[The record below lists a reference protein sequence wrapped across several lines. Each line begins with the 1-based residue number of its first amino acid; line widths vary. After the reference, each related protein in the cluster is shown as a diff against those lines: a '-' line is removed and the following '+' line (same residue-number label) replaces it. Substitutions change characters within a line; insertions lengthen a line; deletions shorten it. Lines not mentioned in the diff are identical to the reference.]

1 LNSIEQIDNF
11 ELIWSQLIPSLQ
23 WSFARLVQW
32 VPSNPSEEFY
42 WHSILRN
49 EDNISLILNQS
60 KLYRIYPAYVY
71 FSLDDEYENIDN
83 DEQWCQWLR
92 SKPCDYALQNSSD
105 PTLPV
110 DPLVRIVR
118 QGIKS
123 RQDENDS
130 NLILKHPALRLLYK
144 YSKINSFDITI
155 YHLLERF
162 SQLDL
167 ARCFTW
173 QEGNI
178 FRANEDL
185 TTLHDCFSSSP
196 SSETTEQQQQ
206 AIDYRYLFGQ
216 NRPLTAFAHF
226 LASSIDD
233 QEASQQNTT
242 TPFDRRLTRLHHFLI
257 TSCKTNLMNF
267 LSSVVLFDIS
277 NEDPFSLRLYVS
289 LMKILKTTN
298 QEDLTSI
305 SLKLLLAITNLN
317 SVNSIKQLIL
327 FNLFSQ
333 TYSLQHV
340 PTLLTYYANRSSW
353 FEMLFIAQLFQYS
366 VDDIIS
372 SLSQT
377 QQQNML
383 YEHLK
388 CCFKR
393 LVRQDHTP
401 LLKQDIFAL
410 LTDQSLTSEQLKLRF
425 QQGMDYFTLSK
436 TSRLLCFF

>member
-1 LNSIEQIDNF
+1 MNDE
-11 ELIWSQLIPSLQ
+11 
-23 WSFARLVQW
+23 
-32 VPSNPSEEFY
+32 
-42 WHSILRN
+42 N
-49 EDNISLILNQS
+49 ET
-60 KLYRIYPAYVY
+60 
-71 FSLDDEYENIDN
+71 IDN
-83 DEQWCQWLR
+83 DEQWCQWLC
-92 SKPCDYALQNSSD
+92 SKPCDYALQNSFD
-105 PTLPV
+105 NTLPI

-118 QGIKS
+118 QGIKN
-123 RQDENDS
+123 RQDENDN
-130 NLILKHPALRLLYK
+130 NLILKYPALRLLSK
-144 YSKINSFDITI
+144 YSRINPFDITI

-167 ARCFTW
+167 SRCFTW

-185 TTLHDCFSSSP
+185 TTLHDYFASSS
-196 SSETTEQQQQ
+196 SNENTDQQQQQQQQ

-216 NRPLTAFAHF
+216 NRPLTSFAHF

-233 QEASQQNTT
+233 QEANQQNTST
-242 TPFDRRLTRLHHFLI
+242 LLDRRLTRLQHFLI
-257 TSCKTNLMNF
+257 TSCKTHLKNF
-267 LSSVVLFDIS
+267 LSSIVLFDIS
-277 NEDPFSLRLYVS
+277 NGDPFFLRLYVS
-289 LMKILKTTN
+289 LMKILKTSI

-305 SLKLLLAITNLN
+305 SLKLLLSITNLN
-317 SVNSIKQLIL
+317 SIHSIKQLIL

-333 TYSLQHV
+333 TYSLQHI
-340 PTLLTYYANRSSW
+340 PTLLTYYTNRSSW

-366 VDDIIS
+366 VDEIIS

-377 QQQNML
+377 QQPNML

-393 LVRQDHTP
+393 LVKQDHTP

-425 QQGMDYFTLSK
+425 QQGIDHFNQFEYIVCCLF
-436 TSRLLCFF
+436 